1 MKIELDKRDI
11 SYIIQLIVTNMLQ
24 GGIVIELKEANT
36 QQTKK
41 YEMAKTYLKETIQ
54 NKPVNARFNLE
65 IPEELIKELDLK

>member
-1 MKIELDKRDI
+1 
-11 SYIIQLIVTNMLQ
+11 MLQ